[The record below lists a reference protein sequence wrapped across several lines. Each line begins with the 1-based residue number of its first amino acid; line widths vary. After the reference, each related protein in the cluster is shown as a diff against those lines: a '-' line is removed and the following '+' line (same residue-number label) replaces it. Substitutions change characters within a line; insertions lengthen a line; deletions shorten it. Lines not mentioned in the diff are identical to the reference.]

1 LKKAIKPNTTNCRK
15 DKIMQFVNLTPHTLN
30 IHSNGNVTDITPSGA
45 IARVSTS
52 YNQIETVAGI
62 NVYSC
67 VYGSIDG
74 LPEAQDNKI
83 FVVSGVVKSAV
94 PNREDVMSPGEL
106 IRDENGK
113 PVGSNG
119 LRR

>member
-1 LKKAIKPNTTNCRK
+1 MIN
-15 DKIMQFVNLTPHTLN
+15 FVNLTPHTLN
-30 IHSNGNVTDITPSGA
+30 IHSNGNVTDIAPSGE

-52 YNQIETVAGI
+52 YNHTNTVAGI

-67 VYGSIDG
+67 VYGDIND
-74 LPEAQDNKI
+74 LPEPQDNKI

-113 PVGSNG
+113 PIGSNG
-119 LRR
+119 LRG